1 MLPPNRQNVAS
12 NQASSGQS
20 RGSGKRGRR
29 CTACKVFGHYRSS
42 KKCPQ
47 YGRDATHTVV
57 VGGGPS
63 AGGSEDADEV
73 QGDDG
78 YNDGKNER
86 TYIKEG
92 DDSLEGSYYYSDE
105 G

>member
-20 RGSGKRGRR
+20 SGSGKRGRR

-47 YGRDATHTVV
+47 YGQDATHTVV

-78 YNDGKNER
+78 YDDGKNER
-86 TYIKEG
+86 TYLKKGDNSSEG
-92 DDSLEGSYYYSDE
+92 LYYYSDE

>member
-12 NQASSGQS
+12 NPASSGQS

-29 CTACKVFGHYRSS
+29 YTACKVFGHYRSS
-42 KKCPQ
+42 KKCLH

-57 VGGGPS
+57 VGGDPS